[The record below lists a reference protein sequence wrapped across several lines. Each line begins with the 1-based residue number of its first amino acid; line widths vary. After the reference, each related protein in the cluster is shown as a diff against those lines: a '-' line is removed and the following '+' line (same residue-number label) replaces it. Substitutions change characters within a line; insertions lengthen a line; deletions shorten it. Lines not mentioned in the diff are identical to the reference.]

1 MLDFFLSTS
10 VKNRDVS
17 ESLPYL
23 QANKLACHSHMAAGR
38 QQVSSGSE
46 TKDSSTVI
54 VLARVSAFAQ
64 LLQTPIPMG
73 RFKKVLMI
81 TAQS

>member
-1 MLDFFLSTS
+1 M
-10 VKNRDVS
+10 KNHDVS

-23 QANKLACHSHMAAGR
+23 QANKLACHSHMAEDRWVLGQR
-38 QQVSSGSE
+38 QKTVHY
-46 TKDSSTVI
+46 STVI
-54 VLARVSAFAQ
+54 VLAGVSAFAQ
-64 LLQTPIPMG
+64 LLQTSIPMG